1 MRGGNVLYLSWSQ
14 VNLQKRVINLDMT
27 KTGKRLTL
35 PIADTSLKVLV
46 AMKSAGLLQGG
57 DD

>member
-1 MRGGNVLYLSWSQ
+1 MLYLSWSQ